1 LQKGIAILPVA
12 PVPGSGTVI
21 GESRAMLHTVAKLHY
36 EADLSQVQIA
46 RQLGLSTATISRLL
60 QRARAEGIVRIE
72 VREIFSADELGE
84 QVARRL
90 GLGQVVAVDAPGPGV
105 AAAMAPP
112 LARMLL
118 AAGLGPRSV
127 LMVGWG
133 RTVSAVID
141 AGLPPLPGVA
151 VVPSTGG
158 MQQHAQHFQS
168 NEFSRRAAEVTGGVP
183 HFIHAP
189 YLPAPE
195 ALDLFLSDA
204 SVQASV
210 ALWDRIDAAVVG
222 IGQPYGLDR
231 PGSGGPADRD
241 PALAPAAGD
250 VVRHYFDEA
259 GRIIDWNG
267 EGRMIAVS
275 CAQLRAAPLVVGIAA
290 GDTKVSSIIGA
301 ARAGLVKALVTDT
314 RTAEAILDRLAR
326 EG

>member
-1 LQKGIAILPVA
+1 
-12 PVPGSGTVI
+12 
-21 GESRAMLHTVAKLHY
+21 MLHTVAKMHY
-36 EADLSQVQIA
+36 QADLSQVQIA
-46 RQLGLSTATISRLL
+46 RKLGLSTATISRLL

-72 VREIFSADELGE
+72 VRELFGADELGLRLAA
-84 QVARRL
+84 QL
-90 GLGQVVAVDAPGPGV
+90 GLRQVVVVDAPGPGV
-105 AAAMAPP
+105 ASAMAPP
-112 LARMLL
+112 LSRML
-118 AAGLGPRSV
+118 AGLGLGRGSV

-133 RTVSAVID
+133 RTVSAVIE

-158 MQQHAQHFQS
+158 MQQHARHFQS

-195 ALDLFLSDA
+195 ALDLFLSDP

-222 IGQPYGLDR
+222 IGQPYGLER

-241 PALAPAAGD
+241 PALAPAVGD
-250 VVRHYFDEA
+250 VVRHYFDED
-259 GRIIDWNG
+259 GRVIDWRG

-275 CAQLRAAPLVVGIAA
+275 CAQLRATPLVVGLAV
-290 GDTKVSSIIGA
+290 GDAKVPSIIGA
-301 ARAGLVKALVTDT
+301 ARAGLVKALMTDT
-314 RTAEAILDRLAR
+314 RTAEAVLDRLA
-326 EG
+326 EPG